1 MELKFTYCFPYIL
14 KYVPDLGTKAGEAT
28 GFIVRIR
35 EDKKDDEGLLEH
47 ELSHVRD
54 CYYFLFLP
62 YMILLKF
69 KWFLKW
75 CEVRAYKRQL
85 KYPPANGS
93 VKARAQYAGFLATRY
108 GLNPELT
115 VEKAYRLLGQ

>member
-1 MELKFTYCFPYIL
+1 MLKFCPPHIL
-14 KYVPDLGTKAGEAT
+14 IYVKDLGTKAGAAT

-69 KWFLKW
+69 KWFRQW
-75 CEVRAYKRQL
+75 CEIRAYKIQL
-85 KYPPANGS
+85 KHPPASGQDRYRWIF
-93 VKARAQYAGFLATRY
+93 ARLISTRY
-108 GLNPELT
+108 NLNT
-115 VEKAYRLLGQ
+115 SVEEAYRLLKD

>member
-1 MELKFTYCFPYIL
+1 MLKFCPPHLLF
-14 KYVPDLGTKAGEAT
+14 YVKDLGTKAGAAT
-28 GFIVRIR
+28 GFIVRIL
-35 EDKKDDEGLLEH
+35 ESKKDDVGLLEH

-75 CEVRAYKRQL
+75 CEIRAYKVQL
-85 KYPPANGS
+85 RYPPATS
-93 VKARAQYAGFLATRY
+93 DPDRYRRLYASFLATRY
-108 GLNPELT
+108 NLNT
-115 VEKAYRLLGQ
+115 SVEEAYRRLGQ